1 MEEGEGGV
9 VRSYSTGCYGFTV
22 QTHLCT
28 LQLHCTSP
36 KEVMSAHNVGQHRG
50 RILMLIGMIR

>member
-1 MEEGEGGV
+1 M

-22 QTHLCT
+22 QNHLCT

-50 RILMLIGMIR
+50 RILTLSGMIR